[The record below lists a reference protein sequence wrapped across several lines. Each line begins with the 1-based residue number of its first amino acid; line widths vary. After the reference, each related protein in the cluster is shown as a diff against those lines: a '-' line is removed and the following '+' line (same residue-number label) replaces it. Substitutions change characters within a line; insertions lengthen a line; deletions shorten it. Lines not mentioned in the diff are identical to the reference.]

1 MVQPGRTFLAVYL
14 LLAFLLPAGGLATA
28 PERIVE
34 VRGFGPNR
42 EHAVQDAQRRAV
54 EESVGIVIGGESFVR
69 NYQMVSDLVTSRTVG
84 FVRDYEILDEGPSGK
99 ADYRVDIRAAVQ
111 PVLDSLIADRAARD
125 LLLGWMR
132 IPTVRFDLLEVNVDD
147 STSTSAQTII
157 ADRLTEL
164 GFRVLDD
171 PSEGIEPDI
180 LLSGTVIARE
190 GATPE
195 MLKKAGMVSV
205 QAEATLSLVQADTKD
220 VLVSRSRMAA
230 SPHIDSKAGGAR
242 AMGEAVRPLVDDL
255 VNDVVRIWAL
265 QRVNTLPVTI
275 TFEGAKQEEVD
286 LLLGQLRSTSGIR
299 TAWQK
304 TLSDQGLTCYTEVE
318 GTSDQVAKSMQRLFA
333 AEASGWEVAR
343 TSWGRIDMVRAS
355 Q

>member
-1 MVQPGRTFLAVYL
+1 MVQLGRTCLSIFLFLAL
-14 LLAFLLPAGGLATA
+14 LLPLEGLALDST
-28 PERIVE
+28 RIVE

-42 EHAVQDAQRRAV
+42 EQAVQDAQRRAV
-54 EESVGIVIGGESFVR
+54 EESVGMVIGGESFVR
-69 NYQMVSDLVTSRTVG
+69 NYQMVSDLVSSRTVG
-84 FVRDYEILDEGPSGK
+84 FVRDYEILDEGPVGK
-99 ADYRVDIRAAVQ
+99 ADYRVDIRAAVE
-111 PVLDSLIADRAARD
+111 PVLDRLISDRAARD

-132 IPTVRFDLLEVNVDD
+132 IPMIQLDLLEVNVDD
-147 STSTSAQTII
+147 STSTSAQTVI
-157 ADRLTEL
+157 ADRLTTL
-164 GFRVLDD
+164 GFRVLD
-171 PSEGIEPDI
+171 EATEEIQPDL
-180 LLSGTVIARE
+180 LLSGSVIARV

-205 QAEATLSLVQADTKD
+205 QAEATLVLVQADTKD

-230 SPHIDSKAGGAR
+230 SPHIDPKAGGAR
-242 AMGEAVRPLVDDL
+242 AMGEAVEPLVDNL
-255 VNDVVRIWAL
+255 VDDVVRIWAL

-286 LLLGQLRSTSGIR
+286 LLLGQLRSTAGVR

-304 TLSDQGLTCYTEVE
+304 TLSDHGLTCYTEVE
-318 GTSDQVAKSMQRLFA
+318 GTSDLVAKSMQQLFA
-333 AEASGWEVAR
+333 ANESGWEVAR